1 MSNNLSKPLP
11 DQDSKKKRLILKE
24 KIDLNHIAEIEKLS
38 LRDLWQKYVMSE
50 KQLSNVVKDSEEIKF
65 WISNSNKHSNS

>member
-24 KIDLNHIAEIEKLS
+24 KVDLNHIAEIEKLS
-38 LRDLWQKYVMSE
+38 LRDLWQKFVISE
-50 KQLSNVVKDSEEIKF
+50 
-65 WISNSNKHSNS
+65 